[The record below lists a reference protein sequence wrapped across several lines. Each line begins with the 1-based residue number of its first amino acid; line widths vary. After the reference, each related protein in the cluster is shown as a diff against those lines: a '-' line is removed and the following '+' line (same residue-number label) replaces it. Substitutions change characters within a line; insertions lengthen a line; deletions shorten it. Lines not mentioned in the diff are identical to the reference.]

1 MKTPLQQKYLRKLSD
16 LNDHLCFYLFNKQ
29 ELNDKLSNFT
39 PEDNELFTPDLFPH
53 NSYSKKINVTL
64 KKLPSFQEQN
74 QLINFGSYFSFSYE
88 FFHAYM
94 EDVMEIISY
103 INTVSLTRSEK
114 QNTPIEEQLQ
124 LLISKLGHGTPQQEV
139 FDTIKYYRL
148 RRNYITHLLEVLT
161 SGFSDLINDEGEN
174 LNLFW
179 KDAVTELDFT
189 NYDIG
194 VITENEIVDLLKIQ
208 RILLTIIDKFIA
220 PLLQKEGIAKYIC
233 TKRYIQPA
241 RINKDIIIE
250 RKKTVSKLA
259 IESFGVELTD
269 TEMDHAVKT
278 IGVKK

>member
-29 ELNDKLSNFT
+29 ELNDKLSNFK
-39 PEDNELFTPDLFPH
+39 PEHKDFFTPDLFPC
-53 NSYSKKINVTL
+53 NPYSKTINVTL
-64 KKLPSFQEQN
+64 EKLPSFQEQN

-94 EDVMEIISY
+94 EDVMEIISD
-103 INTVSLTRSEK
+103 INTISLTRSEK
-114 QNTPIEEQLQ
+114 KNTPIEEQLQ
-124 LLISKLGHGTPQQEV
+124 LLISKLSHTTPPQEI

-148 RRNYITHLLEVLT
+148 RRNYITHLLESLT
-161 SGFSDLINDEGEN
+161 PGFSDLINDQGEN

-179 KDAVTELDFT
+179 EEALSELDFT
-189 NYDIG
+189 NDNISI
-194 VITENEIVDLLKIQ
+194 ITENEIIDLIKIQ
-208 RILLTIIDKFIA
+208 RIILLNIDKFIA

-233 TKRYIQPA
+233 TNRYAQPT
-241 RINKDIIIE
+241 RINNDIIIE
-250 RKKTVSKLA
+250 RKKIVSKLA